1 MKVLVG
7 KSMQG
12 KSWNELT
19 YEMKKVVN
27 KFWWVV
33 L

>member
-1 MKVLVG
+1 MKVLVV

-12 KSWNELT
+12 KNWNKLT